1 MKSNLVLAAL
11 ILSAWPAQARPSPSP
26 VDTSKVRVGASVTI
40 VYGLGLRDPVSGEWP
55 RLARAKGTIQAVDGE
70 RLLLALEGRD
80 SVQRI
85 DLERI
90 QGFDL
95 PDAPYAPSPQWPG
108 SPDPVS
114 PTLVPEPSEV
124 DAVDTRRRIVLKFL
138 AGGVGGILSGM
149 AVPIGLA
156 ALEVDGYTAVG
167 MWPVGL
173 AAGAALGVSITDPH
187 DRFISALGG
196 SVAGLL
202 LGGSILYASDNPWG
216 LILGPPV
223 LSTMASEVWRE
234 ERDGIRLSAGLSP
247 GLCSVSA
254 VARIRF

>member
-1 MKSNLVLAAL
+1 MRGGPRDLGQGSVALSGLAAL
-11 ILSAWPAQARPSPSP
+11 ILSAWPAQARASSDGGSEVTRNPSP
-26 VDTSKVRVGASVTI
+26 VDTSNVRVGAAVTI
-40 VYGLGLRDPVSGEWP
+40 VYGLGFRDPLSGEWP

-95 PDAPYAPSPQWPG
+95 TDAPSPQWPG

-114 PTLVPEPSEV
+114 PTLVPESSEV
-124 DAVDTRRRIVLKFL
+124 DTVDTRRRIVLKFL

-173 AAGAALGVSITDPH
+173 RPAPH
-187 DRFISALGG
+187 LA
-196 SVAGLL
+196 
-202 LGGSILYASDNPWG
+202 
-216 LILGPPV
+216 
-223 LSTMASEVWRE
+223 
-234 ERDGIRLSAGLSP
+234 
-247 GLCSVSA
+247 
-254 VARIRF
+254 